1 MLLAQMTDLH
11 IKGNGKLAYNRVDTV
26 KFVKDTVQHI
36 NHFMPK
42 IDAVIISGD
51 LTDNGTMA
59 EYEYTKSLLNQLN
72 MPYYVVPGNHDQR
85 KNLYDGFRE
94 NNCFMSGSYI
104 HYSIDDFPL
113 RLIGLDTLVEQKPHG
128 YLPSSSLN
136 WLDKQLNEQPE
147 KPTLIFMHHPPF
159 KTGIEHMDV
168 QNLLNAEEFIKLIDK
183 HSCVKQVACG
193 HVHRAIQTVINSTVY
208 SIAPNAAH
216 ATVLNL
222 GFNAQPCF
230 TLEPPALQL
239 FRLDEK
245 NKLTSHIS
253 YIGHF
258 DGPHPYF
265 NSQGQLIE

>member
-11 IKGNGKLAYNRVDTV
+11 IKDKGKLAYNRVDTAKHV
-26 KFVKDTVQHI
+26 KNTIQHI
-36 NHFMPK
+36 NNFIPQ

-72 MPYYVVPGNHDQR
+72 MPYYLVPGNHDQR
-85 KNLYDGFRE
+85 KNLYDSFHSSGY
-94 NNCFMSGSYI
+94 FMSDQYI
-104 HYSIDDFPL
+104 HYSIDNFPL
-113 RLIGLDTLVEQKPHG
+113 RLIGLDTLVEQEPHG
-128 YLPSSSLN
+128 YLPQSSLN
-136 WLDKQLNEQPE
+136 WLDKQLNEQPQ

-168 QNLLNAEEFIKLIDK
+168 QNLINAEEFTKLIDK
-183 HSCVKQVACG
+183 HNCVKQVACG
-193 HVHRAIQTVINSTVY
+193 HVHRAIQTVINSTIY

-222 GFNAQPCF
+222 GFDAQPCF
-230 TLEPPALQL
+230 TLEPAALQL
-239 FRLDEK
+239 FQLDEQ

-253 YIGHF
+253 YIGNF

-265 NSQGQLIE
+265 NSEGRLID